1 MTIEHAIAMLSVSAP
16 ITVAIIKMV
25 PRRSKPENG
34 VSEHEFRIFASF
46 VRENLNVMRQD
57 MRELRRQLNQR

>member
-25 PRRSKPENG
+25 PRRAVPENG
-34 VSEHEFRIFASF
+34 ISEREFRQFASF
-46 VRENLNVMRQD
+46 VRQNLNEMRED
-57 MRELRRQLNQR
+57 IRELRRRK